1 MVGGEDLEVL
11 VEMEVTEGM
20 GTEGGTVTVLTVEE
34 VGMVAL
40 VGKEEMGVAV
50 VMEGLEDRVEK
61 AAMLGREDLVLL
73 KQRIQSC
80 LCWLKLTACMEI

>member
-11 VEMEVTEGM
+11 VEMEVMEGM
-20 GTEGGTVTVLTVEE
+20 GTVIVVTVEE
-34 VGMVAL
+34 VGMV
-40 VGKEEMGVAV
+40 GKEEMGVVV

-80 LCWLKLTACMEI
+80 LCWLKLTTCMEI